1 MVTGKVG
8 HLIQYGR
15 WGKQVEYVS
24 EPCHE
29 DCDGGKVMSLGLA
42 LEVATAGNVILPYH
56 VMKITT
62 MGNLLS

>member
-1 MVTGKVG
+1 M
-8 HLIQYGR
+8 
-15 WGKQVEYVS
+15 EYVT
-24 EPCHE
+24 EPYHE
-29 DCDGGKVMSLGLA
+29 DSDGGTVMSLGLV